1 MRKNMLK
8 INNVKYENITPEI
21 DFTPYE
27 LVREGNLNK
36 VNALYIT
43 CEEKTFQLDIE
54 TTYDIE
60 EMRKLHKNESK
71 DISKY
76 ILGLPYED
84 INGWMYLTNEC
95 HCTIQKIS
103 SKFYNIKLTG
113 NFEECNEIL
122 NIEFDHIFEIK

>member
-1 MRKNMLK
+1 MLK

-43 CEEKTFQLDIE
+43 CEEETFQLDVE

-76 ILGLPYED
+76 ILGLPYKD

-103 SKFYNIKLTG
+103 SKVYNIKLTG

>member
-1 MRKNMLK
+1 MLK

-36 VNALYIT
+36 GNALYIT

-60 EMRKLHKNESK
+60 EIRKLHKNESK

-76 ILGLPYED
+76 ILGLPYKD

-103 SKFYNIKLTG
+103 SKVYNIKLTG

>member
-1 MRKNMLK
+1 MLK

-36 VNALYIT
+36 GNALYIT

-76 ILGLPYED
+76 ILGLPYKD

-103 SKFYNIKLTG
+103 SKVYSIKLTG

>member
-1 MRKNMLK
+1 MLK

-36 VNALYIT
+36 GNALYIT

-76 ILGLPYED
+76 ILGLPYKD

-103 SKFYNIKLTG
+103 SKVYNIKLTG

-122 NIEFDHIFEIK
+122 NIEFDHIFEIE

>member
-1 MRKNMLK
+1 MLK

-27 LVREGNLNK
+27 FVREGKLNK
-36 VNALYIT
+36 ENALYIT

-84 INGWMYLTNEC
+84 INGWMYLTNEY

-103 SKFYNIKLTG
+103 SKVYNIKLAG

>member
-1 MRKNMLK
+1 MLK

-36 VNALYIT
+36 VNALYII

-76 ILGLPYED
+76 ILGLPYKD

-103 SKFYNIKLTG
+103 SKVYNIKLTG

>member
-1 MRKNMLK
+1 MLK
-8 INNVKYENITPEI
+8 INNVKYGDIKTKI
-21 DFTPYE
+21 RFDSYE
-27 LVREGNLNK
+27 VVRAGNLNK

-43 CEEKTFQLDIE
+43 CEGKTFQLDIE
-54 TTYDIE
+54 TTYDVE

-95 HCTIQKIS
+95 HCTIQKKS
-103 SKFYNIKLTG
+103 NSNYNIRLVGNLEECDQKLT
-113 NFEECNEIL
+113 
-122 NIEFDHIFEIK
+122 IEFDHNFEIK

>member
-1 MRKNMLK
+1 MLK

-54 TTYDIE
+54 TTYDVE
-60 EMRKLHKNESK
+60 EMRKLQKNEIKQQLQHTTSR
-71 DISKY
+71 
-76 ILGLPYED
+76 
-84 INGWMYLTNEC
+84 
-95 HCTIQKIS
+95 
-103 SKFYNIKLTG
+103 KFWRMWPKTYYWIWS
-113 NFEECNEIL
+113 
-122 NIEFDHIFEIK
+122 

>member
-1 MRKNMLK
+1 MLK

-36 VNALYIT
+36 GNALYII
-43 CEEKTFQLDIE
+43 CKEKTFQLDIE

-76 ILGLPYED
+76 ILGLPYKD

-103 SKFYNIKLTG
+103 SKVYNIKLTG

>member
-1 MRKNMLK
+1 MLK

-36 VNALYIT
+36 VNALYII

-71 DISKY
+71 DIYNMRNK
-76 ILGLPYED
+76 IED
-84 INGWMYLTNEC
+84 ED
-95 HCTIQKIS
+95 
-103 SKFYNIKLTG
+103 
-113 NFEECNEIL
+113 L
-122 NIEFDHIFEIK
+122 NIYLAYHMKI

>member
-1 MRKNMLK
+1 MLK

-36 VNALYIT
+36 GNALYII

-76 ILGLPYED
+76 ILGLPYKD

-103 SKFYNIKLTG
+103 SKVYNIKLTG

>member
-1 MRKNMLK
+1 MLK

-36 VNALYIT
+36 GNALYIT

-76 ILGLPYED
+76 ILGLPYKD

-103 SKFYNIKLTG
+103 SKVYNIKLTG
-113 NFEECNEIL
+113 NFEECNEML

>member
-1 MRKNMLK
+1 
-8 INNVKYENITPEI
+8 
-21 DFTPYE
+21 
-27 LVREGNLNK
+27 
-36 VNALYIT
+36 
-43 CEEKTFQLDIE
+43 
-54 TTYDIE
+54 
-60 EMRKLHKNESK
+60 MRKLHKNESK

-103 SKFYNIKLTG
+103 SKVYNIKLTG

>member
-1 MRKNMLK
+1 MLK
-8 INNVKYENITPEI
+8 INNIKYENITPEI
-21 DFTPYE
+21 DFTQYE
-27 LVREGNLNK
+27 LVREGKLNK
-36 VNALYIT
+36 GNALYIS
-43 CEEKTFQLDIE
+43 CEGKTFQLDIE

-60 EMRKLHKNESK
+60 EMKRLDKNESK
-71 DISKY
+71 DISDY

-103 SKFYNIKLTG
+103 SKVYNIKLTG

-122 NIEFDHIFEIK
+122 NIEFDHTFEIK

>member
-1 MRKNMLK
+1 MLK

-43 CEEKTFQLDIE
+43 CKEKTFQLDIE

-76 ILGLPYED
+76 ILGLPYKD

-103 SKFYNIKLTG
+103 SKVYNIKLTG

>member
-1 MRKNMLK
+1 MLK

-27 LVREGNLNK
+27 LVREENLNK
-36 VNALYIT
+36 GNALYIT
-43 CEEKTFQLDIE
+43 CKEKTFQLDIE

-103 SKFYNIKLTG
+103 SKFYNIKLIG
-113 NFEECNEIL
+113 DFEECNEIL